1 MAGMVVLRYVYVL
14 SLVIWLGGMVLLG
27 GIVAPT
33 IFQVLQAGAPD
44 VGRALAGEA
53 FGAMLGRF
61 HYVAYGCGGVL
72 LVSLLAMALLG
83 PRPVHFAVRTALVA
97 GMLAVAL
104 YSGRIVLTEVDA
116 IQQEVGTLPST
127 LAPDDA
133 RRIRFD
139 ALHQLSTRLMM
150 VNIVGALLL
159 LTWEAREGGR

>member
-1 MAGMVVLRYVYVL
+1 MVMLRYVYVL
-14 SLVIWLGGMVLLG
+14 SLVMWLGGMILLG

-33 IFQVLQAGAPD
+33 IFQVLQASAPG

-53 FGAMLGRF
+53 FGVMLGRF
-61 HYVAYGCGGVL
+61 HYVAYGCGGAL
-72 LVSLLAMALLG
+72 LLSLLAMALLG
-83 PRPVHFAVRTALVA
+83 PRPMHFAVRTALVA
-97 GMLAVAL
+97 AMLGVAL
-104 YSGRIVLTEVDA
+104 YSGRVVLTEVDA
-116 IQQEVGTLPST
+116 IQLEVGALPST
-127 LAPDDA
+127 LAVTDA